1 MKPNTPRKPL
11 PGLALIFYLTLAITM
26 VRDLSQLVAS
36 IRIYAENW
44 AVVPHTLAAADLTL
58 RAVSLLLGALMLW
71 LLSRRDARFLL
82 ALILNLVS
90 QMVFLFFYF
99 AVLGAASASAMGSL
113 ILSAVWYTYFR
124 FSPRVAAVMPI
135 PGAQPPK
142 APDDKARDADG
153 QDAADGA
160 KESAGA
166 AETAKEDAE
175 DAHEAEDAQEAQE
188 AETFDAN
195 AQEEN
200 AQDAQGAPRR

>member
-135 PGAQPPK
+135 PGAPQPRE
-142 APDDKARDADG
+142 AQDDKARDADG

-175 DAHEAEDAQEAQE
+175 DADEAEDAQE
-188 AETFDAN
+188 AETFDAD

>member
-135 PGAQPPK
+135 PGAPQPEAQHAP
-142 APDDKARDADG
+142 APDEG
-153 QDAADGA
+153 
-160 KESAGA
+160 E
-166 AETAKEDAE
+166 EEEEDAE
-175 DAHEAEDAQEAQE
+175 DADEAEDAQEA
-188 AETFDAN
+188 ETFGAD

>member
-175 DAHEAEDAQEAQE
+175 DADEAEDAQE
-188 AETFDAN
+188 AETFDAD

>member
-166 AETAKEDAE
+166 AETAEEDAE
-175 DAHEAEDAQEAQE
+175 DADEAEDAQE

>member
-153 QDAADGA
+153 RDAADGA

-175 DAHEAEDAQEAQE
+175 DADEAEDAQE
-188 AETFDAN
+188 AETFDAD

>member
-1 MKPNTPRKPL
+1 MKSNTPRKPL

-44 AVVPHTLAAADLTL
+44 AVVPHTLAVADLTL

-175 DAHEAEDAQEAQE
+175 DADEAEDAQE
-188 AETFDAN
+188 AETFDAD

>member
-1 MKPNTPRKPL
+1 MKSNTPRKPL

-26 VRDLSQLVAS
+26 VRDLSQLVDS

-44 AVVPHTLAAADLTL
+44 AVVPHTLAVADLTQ

-99 AVLGAASASAMGSL
+99 VVLGAASASAMGSL

-135 PGAQPPK
+135 PGAQPRE

-153 QDAADGA
+153 RDAAAETADAQDADAADGTDPEGG
-160 KESAGA
+160 KEDKAAGA
-166 AETAKEDAE
+166 E
-175 DAHEAEDAQEAQE
+175 
-188 AETFDAN
+188 
-195 AQEEN
+195 
-200 AQDAQGAPRR
+200 R

>member
-135 PGAQPPK
+135 PGAQPRE

-166 AETAKEDAE
+166 AETAKEDA
-175 DAHEAEDAQEAQE
+175 DEAEDAQEAQE
-188 AETFDAN
+188 AETFDAD

>member
-44 AVVPHTLAAADLTL
+44 AVVPHTLAVADLTL

-175 DAHEAEDAQEAQE
+175 DADEAEDAQE
-188 AETFDAN
+188 AETFDAD